1 MKKSSLALT
10 TAALTGSLVLAGT
23 TIASADEESTTE
35 TTSQINFCWA
45 PAEEITTTI
54 DDEEHTFK
62 QEDFGLWRAVDNEE
76 LTLNRAEVMEIAKS
90 DAEACGE
97 QDEDAA
103 KIQESIAN
111 NPPSSTTS
119 AAPTSETNT
128 ETSTEKP
135 SEPSTTPSQSESKT
149 EEPKES
155 SSLDEQLSSA
165 DGEPTDLGIAAIV
178 AAVLS
183 VVGAIAAIAPGV
195 AKSLGIKLPF

>member
-62 QEDFGLWRAVDNEE
+62 QEDFGLWRATDNEE
-76 LTLNRAEVMEIAKS
+76 LTLNRAEVMEIAKA
-90 DAEACGE
+90 DAAACGE

-119 AAPTSETNT
+119 AAPTSETTT
-128 ETSTEKP
+128 ETTEKT
-135 SEPSTTPSQSESKT
+135 SEPSTPPSQSESKT

-155 SSLDEQLSSA
+155 SSLDEELSSA

-178 AAVLS
+178 TAILG
-183 VVGAIAAIAPGV
+183 VVGAIAAIAPSV

>member
-1 MKKSSLALT
+1 MKKTSLALA

-23 TIASADEESTTE
+23 TIASADEETTTE
-35 TTSQINFCWA
+35 INFCWA

-62 QEDFGLWRAVDNEE
+62 QEDFGLWRATDNEE

-119 AAPTSETNT
+119 ATPTS

-135 SEPSTTPSQSESKT
+135 SEPSTTPSQSESAT

-155 SSLDEQLSSA
+155 SSLDEELSSA

-178 AAVLS
+178 TAILG
-183 VVGAIAAIAPGV
+183 VVGAIAAIAPSV

>member
-128 ETSTEKP
+128 CLLYTSP
-135 SEPSTTPSQSESKT
+135 SPRDRQKSRMP
-149 EEPKES
+149 
-155 SSLDEQLSSA
+155 SSA
-165 DGEPTDLGIAAIV
+165 
-178 AAVLS
+178 
-183 VVGAIAAIAPGV
+183 
-195 AKSLGIKLPF
+195 

>member
-1 MKKSSLALT
+1 MKKTSLALA

-23 TIASADEESTTE
+23 TIASADEETTTE
-35 TTSQINFCWA
+35 INFCWA
-45 PAEEITTTI
+45 PAEEITTSI

-62 QEDFGLWRAVDNEE
+62 QEDFGLWRATDNEE

-119 AAPTSETNT
+119 ATPTS

-135 SEPSTTPSQSESKT
+135 SEPSTTPSQSESAT

-155 SSLDEQLSSA
+155 SSLDEELSSA

-178 AAVLS
+178 TAILG
-183 VVGAIAAIAPGV
+183 VVGAIAAIAPSV

>member
-1 MKKSSLALT
+1 MKKTSLALT

-23 TIASADEESTTE
+23 TIASADEETTTE
-35 TTSQINFCWA
+35 INFCWA

-62 QEDFGLWRAVDNEE
+62 QEDFGLWRATDNEE
-76 LTLNRAEVMEIAKS
+76 LTLNRAEVMEIAKA
-90 DAEACGE
+90 DAAACGE

-103 KIQESIAN
+103 KIQESIAK

-119 AAPTSETNT
+119 AAPTSETTT
-128 ETSTEKP
+128 ETTEKT
-135 SEPSTTPSQSESKT
+135 SEPSTPPSQSESKT

-155 SSLDEQLSSA
+155 SSLDEELSSA

-178 AAVLS
+178 TAILG
-183 VVGAIAAIAPGV
+183 VVGAIAAIAPSV